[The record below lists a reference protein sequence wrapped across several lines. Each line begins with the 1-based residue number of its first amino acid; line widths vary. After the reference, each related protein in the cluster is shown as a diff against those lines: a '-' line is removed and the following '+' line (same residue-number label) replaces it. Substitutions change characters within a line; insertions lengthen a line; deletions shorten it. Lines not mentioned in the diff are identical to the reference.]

1 MKRIL
6 LPLICLLVLG
16 GCKKDNINNV
26 LIPPKKYPKRYP
38 KEYLPT
44 YPGSY
49 WVYDNGDTN
58 RTGVSYVVAEIFSA
72 NRNFGTGE
80 VSCHSI
86 ETAMYTT
93 YLGKYVKDYTVYGQ
107 DSKGVC
113 TNETLLSEELG
124 KIITLYS
131 SKIYSTVLIVKS
143 KDVQIEL
150 PNGKVYD
157 NVIVMNKVNYGG
169 PGPELDVEIYYAKGV
184 GLIGQKTI
192 ENYFTQDTIPVWD
205 KYLVD
210 YHINY

>member
-26 LIPPKKYPKRYP
+26 LIPPKTYPKRYP

-58 RTGVSYVVAEIFSA
+58 RTGATYVTAEIFSA

-86 ETAMYTT
+86 ETAMYTV

-113 TNETLLSEELG
+113 TSYTLLSE
-124 KIITLYS
+124 IIGETMTLYA
-131 SKIYSTVLIVKS
+131 SKQYRTELIVKS

-157 NVIVMNKVNYGG
+157 NVIVMNKVNLG
-169 PGPELDVEIYYAKGV
+169 GPELDVEIYYAKGI